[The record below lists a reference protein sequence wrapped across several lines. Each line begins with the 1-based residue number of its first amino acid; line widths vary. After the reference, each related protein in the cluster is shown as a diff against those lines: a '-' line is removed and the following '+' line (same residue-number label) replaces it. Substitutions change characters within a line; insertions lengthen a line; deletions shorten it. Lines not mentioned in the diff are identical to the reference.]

1 MHTQAQKP
9 FIEGNEPT
17 LASKVQG
24 ITDYST
30 SNRHADFQVF
40 EGGIDTAGYHNE
52 EDIPRLKAGIERG
65 FLATRWLKAA
75 DYKLGLLMSD
85 TDYYTIHCS
94 ERLADILQHADYIN
108 AIRAICSFQ
117 ILTDGSKRVICQV
130 FYKTPF
136 VR

>member
-1 MHTQAQKP
+1 MNTQAQKP
-9 FIEGNEPT
+9 FIEGNEPS

-24 ITDYST
+24 ITDFST
-30 SNRHADFQVF
+30 SNRHADFQIF
-40 EGGIDTAGYHNE
+40 EGGVDTAGCHNE
-52 EDIPRLKAGIERG
+52 DAPPRLKANIERG

-85 TDYYTIHCS
+85 TDYYPMYCS
-94 ERLADILQHADYIN
+94 ERLADILQHADCIN

>member
-1 MHTQAQKP
+1 MNAQAQKT

-17 LASKVQG
+17 LAAKVQS
-24 ITDYST
+24 ITDFGT
-30 SNRHADFQVF
+30 SNRHADFQIF
-40 EGGIDTAGYHNE
+40 EGGVDTAGYHNE
-52 EDIPRLKAGIERG
+52 DAPPRLKANIEGG
-65 FLATRWLKAA
+65 FLATCWLTAA

-85 TDYYTIHCS
+85 TDYYTMYCS
-94 ERLADILQHADYIN
+94 ERLADILQNADCIN

-117 ILTDGSKRVICQV
+117 ILTDGSRRAICQV